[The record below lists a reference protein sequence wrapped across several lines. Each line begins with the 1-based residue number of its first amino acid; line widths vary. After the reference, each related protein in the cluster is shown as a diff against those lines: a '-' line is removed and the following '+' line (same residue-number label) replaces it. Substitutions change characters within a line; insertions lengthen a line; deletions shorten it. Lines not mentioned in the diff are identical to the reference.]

1 MAEKNTK
8 KIVYISGPMRGILER
23 DSRAAFDQAYT
34 LLEAQGYAPVDPWDL
49 HDALPMFDDKQMLDI
64 DMAIVRNC
72 DAIYMLR
79 GWEDSPGA
87 RREKGRA
94 EWHDLEVLYEALA

>member
-1 MAEKNTK
+1 MKQKRVYVSGKITGLDEQECRQHFAEA
-8 KIVYISGPMRGILER
+8 V
-23 DSRAAFDQAYT
+23 A
-34 LLEAQGYAPVDPWDL
+34 LLEAQGHIVFDPWDA
-49 HDALPMFDDKQMLDI
+49 HDLYGPIDYDKMMNI
-64 DMAIVRNC
+64 DLAIMESC
-72 DAIYMLR
+72 DAIYMLT

>member
-1 MAEKNTK
+1 MKGK
-8 KIVYISGPMRGILER
+8 RVWVSGPITGR
-23 DSRAAFDQAYT
+23 DEQECRQHFAEAVA
-34 LLEAQGYAPVDPWDL
+34 LLEAEGHTVFDPWDAWDEYGPL
-49 HDALPMFDDKQMLDI
+49 DYDKIMNI
-64 DMAIVRNC
+64 DLAIMESC
-72 DAIYMLR
+72 DAIYMLT